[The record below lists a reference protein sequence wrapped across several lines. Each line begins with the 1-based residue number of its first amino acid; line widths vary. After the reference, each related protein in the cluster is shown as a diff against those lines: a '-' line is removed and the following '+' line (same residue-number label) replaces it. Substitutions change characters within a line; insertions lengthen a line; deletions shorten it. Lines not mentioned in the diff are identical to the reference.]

1 MEHRPVSA
9 RRDEIAGGLRTVRG
23 RIEQACTEIGRDPE
37 SVTLIAVAKTFP
49 ASDVRLLAEL
59 GVTDIG
65 ENRDQEAR
73 EKHAEC
79 ADLSL
84 RWHFIGQL
92 QRNKVRS
99 VVRYADVVHSVDRL
113 SLVTALSTAATD
125 AGREITALV
134 EVSLDEGAESA
145 GRAGVPPD
153 LAPDLADA
161 VDLAPGLRL
170 GGVMAV
176 APLGGDA
183 DAAFARLAR
192 AAEQIR
198 DQHPGADIVSAG
210 MSGDLE
216 QAIRHG
222 ATHVRIGTA
231 LLGHRAAPVG

>member
-1 MEHRPVSA
+1 MTDA
-9 RRDEIAGGLRTVRG
+9 RRDEVARNLHFVRD
-23 RIEQACTEIGRDPE
+23 RIEEACAAVGRDPDG
-37 SVTLIAVAKTFP
+37 VTLVAVTKTFP
-49 ASDVRLLAEL
+49 ASDVRILADL

-73 EKHAEC
+73 AKRDEC
-79 ADLSL
+79 SDLAL
-84 RWHFIGQL
+84 RWHFVGQL
-92 QRNKVRS
+92 QRNKARS
-99 VVRYADVVHSVDRL
+99 VAGYADVVHSVDRL
-113 SLVTALSTAATD
+113 SLVTALSTAAVQ

-134 EVSLDEGAESA
+134 QVGLDEAANSGDR
-145 GRAGVPPD
+145 GGVPAD

-161 VDLAPGLRL
+161 VAIAPGLRL

-176 APLGGDA
+176 APLGGDV
-183 DAAFARLAR
+183 DAAFATLAR
-192 AAEQIR
+192 TAERIR
-198 DQHPGADIVSAG
+198 DQHPSAGIVSAG